1 MLCAQCG
8 FRLCPAVFLL
18 SSPCVCETGTLKG
31 EESDRRARATERNV
45 YAHLQA
51 FLRGYSTTRQVCGRV
66 SALGTQETTRR
77 GFIFIYLLLTPLQ
90 RAAHCLSPCP
100 CSANATVPRRQ
111 QHMFGALH
119 CGGAWPIIQNEQE
132 PSTAGNAAQCFIVVM
147 EAYQTLGG
155 KQWEKRCQGYT

>member
-66 SALGTQETTRR
+66 SALGTQEKLAEASSLSTFSSHLCREPLIVSHR
-77 GFIFIYLLLTPLQ
+77 VRALLMPQSHADSSTCLEHYTVGELGQLSKMSRSLPLQ
-90 RAAHCLSPCP
+90 GMQHNASLLSWK
-100 CSANATVPRRQ
+100 
-111 QHMFGALH
+111 HIKH
-119 CGGAWPIIQNEQE
+119 
-132 PSTAGNAAQCFIVVM
+132 
-147 EAYQTLGG
+147 
-155 KQWEKRCQGYT
+155 